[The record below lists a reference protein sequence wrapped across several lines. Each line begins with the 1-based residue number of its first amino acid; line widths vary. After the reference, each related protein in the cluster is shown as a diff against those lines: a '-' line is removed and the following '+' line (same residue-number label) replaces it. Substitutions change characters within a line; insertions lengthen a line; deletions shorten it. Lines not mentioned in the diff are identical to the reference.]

1 MKLLVVSTYPPL
13 ACGIGRYAAQQVDFL
28 RREGHWVDVL
38 TPAGC
43 DGDFQDDLYGR
54 FRILALLKYLW
65 AYDMAYLHFAPQF
78 FYDTAS
84 RASRFMTSFGF
95 LLVMLLAGKRITFMI
110 HETGYKIGQEG
121 RGLLRHRID
130 RWYWRLAGRVV
141 FHSTRERDTFCW
153 FYRLKTTRA
162 NLEVWPHDKYMVPL
176 WPHDRA
182 EARRRLSLEPDKLF
196 FLCIGFVQPHK
207 GFDRALEAFL
217 KTPGEHLRFKIVGSV
232 RINWDVAHQYA
243 QRLHELAE
251 QDARAEFVESFVNDE
266 MFDMWVAAADY
277 VVLPYR
283 EIWTSS
289 VAARARLYGRPLIA
303 ADTGGLAEQL
313 TEGSMLFRDDDELV
327 ECLRRIAARTNP
339 SPAGE
344 PTPTPH

>member
-1 MKLLVVSTYPPL
+1 MHTEAATAAPAPSLARRVWLVV
-13 ACGIGRYAAQQVDFL
+13 GV
-28 RREGHWVDVL
+28 
-38 TPAGC
+38 
-43 DGDFQDDLYGR
+43 
-54 FRILALLKYLW
+54 LALTAALVFMLW
-65 AYDMAYLHFAPQF
+65 RGASTFYYVIMAWFAALAMEPVV
-78 FYDTAS
+78 S
-84 RASRFMTSFGF
+84 RLAKRMHRGLATG
-95 LLVMLLAGKRITFMI
+95 LVMLLAGKRITFMI